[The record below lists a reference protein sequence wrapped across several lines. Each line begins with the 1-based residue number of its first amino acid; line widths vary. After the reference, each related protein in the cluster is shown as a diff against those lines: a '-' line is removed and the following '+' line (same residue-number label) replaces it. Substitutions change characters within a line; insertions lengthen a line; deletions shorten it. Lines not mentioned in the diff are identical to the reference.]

1 MPSKLLTDYPWTT
14 GPVIINAPMA
24 GFAGSALA
32 MAVTQAGGIGTI
44 GSADN
49 ITALGTDLQAVADA
63 FSSPSSS
70 YLSASTFYQ
79 STGLLPVG
87 VGMLL
92 FLTTIDAVVPVLQP
106 HPPAFLWL
114 FAAPTLS
121 DYAPWATALRAALPQ
136 TRIWI
141 QVGSATAATEV
152 ARTAAPD
159 VLVIQGSDAGGHGF
173 ARGASVIS
181 LLPETAVR
189 LAADPSVEQAGT
201 NITLVAAGGIVEGRG
216 AAAALALGAAGVV
229 MGTRFLAANETVVH
243 STYRA
248 AMLSTSDGALDTARA
263 PVFDELKG
271 PTIWP
276 PLYDGRAIAS
286 LSYLDWTNGVD
297 IEVIRQRYAEA
308 ATRDN
313 MGFSDRAPVWAGTG
327 VALVNE
333 VQPAR
338 DIVRSVREGTK
349 KALRKALEAI

>member
-44 GSADN
+44 GTADN
-49 ITALGTDLQAVADA
+49 ITALGTDLQAVAD
-63 FSSPSSS
+63 FYSSSPS
-70 YLSASTFYQ
+70 LSPSAFYQ
-79 STGLLPVG
+79 NTGLLPIG
-87 VGMLL
+87 IGLLL
-92 FLTTIDAVVPVLQP
+92 FLTSLDAVLPVLQS

-121 DYAPWATALRAALPQ
+121 DYAPWTTALRTALPQ

-141 QVGSATAATEV
+141 QVGSASAAAEV

-173 ARGASVIS
+173 ARGASVVS

-189 LAADPSVEQAGT
+189 LAANLSVGKT
-201 NITLVAAGGIVEGRG
+201 DITLIAAGGIVEGRG
-216 AAAALALGAAGVV
+216 AAAAFALGAAGVV

-243 STYRA
+243 PAYRA
-248 AMLSTSDGALDTARA
+248 AMLATSDGALGTARA
-263 PVFDELKG
+263 PIFDELKG

-286 LSYLDWTNGVD
+286 LSYLDWTQGVD

-308 ATRDN
+308 AIRED
-313 MGFSDRAPVWAGTG
+313 MGFSDRAPVWAGAG

-333 VQPAR
+333 VQPAG

-349 KALRKALEAI
+349 KALREALEAV